1 MSSSQPSTMTIDTSS
16 STQGTFTLTNL
27 QWDGPYFQGDVTNSL
42 SGQSGTVEGSEFYGG
57 INATVNL
64 PGQVSTITTTPTT
77 PNPTLA
83 AYQSNVW

>member
-1 MSSSQPSTMTIDTSS
+1 MSSSQPSTMIIDTSA

-27 QWDGPYFQGDVTNSL
+27 KWDGPYFQGDVANSF
-42 SGQSGTVEGSEFYGG
+42 SGQNGTVEGSEFYGG
-57 INATVNL
+57 INATFYL

-83 AYQSNVW
+83 AYQSNDW